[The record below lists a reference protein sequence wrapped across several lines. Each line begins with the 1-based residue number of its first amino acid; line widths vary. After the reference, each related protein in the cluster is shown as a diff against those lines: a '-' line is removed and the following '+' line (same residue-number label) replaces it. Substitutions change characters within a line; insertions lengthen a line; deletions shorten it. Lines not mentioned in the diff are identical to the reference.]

1 MGHAKSDAARNIAD
15 IDTNPTTSP
24 DFAFEDIWAENIID
38 EAEESASLMA
48 SHIVH
53 KFTADLNSQ
62 ISGPAASR
70 KFEDTAD
77 GIIEAW
83 DCVTYAP
90 TEDEFRDNWDML
102 CREFS
107 HQKRWLAGSPR
118 SGSGVG
124 AFLYDSDFASAVR
137 ILAAVGRV
145 KFATDVLHPH
155 TIAALTALLEANNHY
170 VAKYRRAFEHLR
182 QNPTDT
188 VYLPVDLSLV
198 VESSAYLRRY
208 NLPTV
213 NEVAAIVQAL
223 VGEDINSRC
232 IALRLRN
239 DIAVNSWDF
248 IICMQPV
255 YLPLRFV
262 LLSPD
267 GQSEW
272 YPEMELQNDNNSGL

>member
-1 MGHAKSDAARNIAD
+1 M
-15 IDTNPTTSP
+15 
-24 DFAFEDIWAENIID
+24 
-38 EAEESASLMA
+38 
-48 SHIVH
+48 
-53 KFTADLNSQ
+53 
-62 ISGPAASR
+62 
-70 KFEDTAD
+70 
-77 GIIEAW
+77 
-83 DCVTYAP
+83 
-90 TEDEFRDNWDML
+90 
-102 CREFS
+102 
-107 HQKRWLAGSPR
+107 
-118 SGSGVG
+118 G

-272 YPEMELQNDNNSGL
+272 YPEMELQNEYASRKGTRLTQAMYFLLSTLDYRTRTRPVCSRKLISRLSRVLTSPMASLLLSLGRLLCRHSEGILG